1 MPLTLLQKGPIM
13 PLTHN
18 RIFSILWACVF
29 FGLFVWSSSA
39 SAWWNDDWSM
49 RKKITLDTS
58 PTGGNIT
65 EPINGMTVLIRL
77 HAGNFRFGQAKDD
90 ASDLRFVA
98 GDDKTPLKFHIEHY
112 DPLLAEGLAWV
123 YLPDLKPG
131 SKEDIWLY
139 YGNKKAVA
147 AGDSKGSYDADT
159 LLDYHFAEKGA
170 PAQDSSVW
178 ANHAQSV
185 GVTAEGSIVGTGIRL
200 DGTSRFTL
208 PASPS
213 LAIPDNAA
221 ETWSAWIKP
230 ASLQRNAVIYSRR
243 DGPSALLIGIDDGA
257 PFVEVTNNGT
267 VQRSAAG
274 APVAP
279 NGWHHLALS
288 ATPGLVTLYLD
299 GASYATLNATLPA
312 LNSTA
317 LLGGDSAPPAASLPP
332 ADTSSASSASP
343 PGADAQA
350 AAGGAQAPAGDAQ
363 IPASAQAPAGPA
375 YTGFAGDLD
384 ELEIAKVARS
394 AGYIKAAAEEQGA
407 DHAKF
412 VTYSVDEET
421 ASWFSGYFAVILKS
435 VTLDGWVVIGILV
448 FMAVVSWVVM
458 IDKAMFVGRQRK
470 ANVRFMRIYGQLTTS
485 VAMAENDEVDK
496 LEKESGLLAPQMQKA
511 LRHSSL
517 YRLYRVGQEE
527 LGFLMTGYQRGGILT
542 AQAIAALRAELDA
555 GFAIESQKLNRL
567 MVLLTIAI
575 SGGPFLG
582 LLGTVV
588 GVMITF
594 AAIAA
599 SGDVNVNAIA
609 PGIAAA
615 LVATVAGLGVAIP
628 ALFGYNYL
636 ITQIK
641 DLSTDMQVFV
651 DKFTTRTAARY
662 AIHSPQRQQSLAA
675 E

>member
-1 MPLTLLQKGPIM
+1 MPLILLQKGPTM
-13 PLTHN
+13 PMSHH
-18 RIFSILWACVF
+18 RIFSILWACIF
-29 FGLFVWSSSA
+29 FGLFMWSTTA

-112 DPLLAEGLAWV
+112 DPLLAEGLVWV
-123 YLPDLKPG
+123 YVTDLKPG
-131 SKEDIWLY
+131 TKEDIWLY
-139 YGNKKAVA
+139 YGNKKAT
-147 AGDSKGSYDADT
+147 AGGDAKGSYDADQ
-159 LLDYHFAEKGA
+159 LLDYHFGEKGT

-185 GVTAEGSIVGTGIRL
+185 GVTAEGSIIGTGLRL
-200 DGTSRFTL
+200 DGAKPFTL

-221 ETWSAWIKP
+221 MTWSVWIKP
-230 ASLQRNAVIYSRR
+230 ASLQRNGVIYSRR
-243 DGPSALLIGIDDGA
+243 DGANALLIGIDDGA
-257 PFVEVTNNGT
+257 PFVEVTNNGAA
-267 VQRSAAG
+267 QRSAAG

-299 GASYATLNATLPA
+299 GTSYATVNATLPV

-317 LLGGDSAPPAASLPP
+317 LLGGDSAAPAASPPP
-332 ADTSSASSASP
+332 ADAFGTPSAAPQTAESQP
-343 PGADAQA
+343 P
-350 AAGGAQAPAGDAQ
+350 AGGAQARAGDAQ
-363 IPASAQAPAGPA
+363 GPTSAQASAGPS
-375 YTGFAGDLD
+375 YIGFVGDLD
-384 ELEIAKVARS
+384 ELQIAKVARS
-394 AGYIKAAAEEQGA
+394 AGFIKAAAEEQGT
-407 DHAKF
+407 DNGKF

-421 ASWFSGYFAVILKS
+421 ASWLSGYFAVILKS

-470 ANVRFMRIYGQLTTS
+470 ANARFMRIYRQLMTS
-485 VAMAENDEVDK
+485 VAMSEGDEVDK
-496 LEKESGLLAPQMQKA
+496 LEKESGLSAPQTQKA

-527 LGFLMTGYQRGGILT
+527 LGFLMAGHQRGGILT

-555 GFAIESQKLNRL
+555 GFALESQKLNRL

-615 LVATVAGLGVAIP
+615 LVATVAGLSVAIP